1 VQIIMVF
8 EAEFLRSPGAAGLQV
23 LTRVLLETRKLIKF
37 FDGSSGCFGD
47 SGGWAAIHR
56 LEVVPVDAHIDY

>member
-1 VQIIMVF
+1 MQIIMIF
-8 EAEFLRSPGAAGLQV
+8 EAEFLRSPGAASLQV

-37 FDGSSGCFGD
+37 FDGSGGCLGNG
-47 SGGWAAIHR
+47 GGWAAIHR